1 MGMTIIGGVTLLDG
15 ASLLS
20 SSGGGTDPY
29 FSNVVLLVHGNGA
42 NGGTTFTDSSSY
54 NRTPATITNV
64 TTSNEQTIFGQNTI
78 KSINLMPQSGG
89 SVLEYASSVDFARTQ
104 SFTLEFQIYIPSSFS
119 QPYFMARGP
128 GIGGYVDINTSS
140 KAISF
145 TNYPGNPSGFLTAN
159 AWNYIAYSADATATN
174 LYINGTLANTQS
186 PFGNDLTP
194 YPFNLV
200 GVPGRTDLTALGGYL
215 AEIRYTQGVGRYSGT
230 TIPLQTAPW
239 PNN

>member
-29 FSNVVLLVHGNGA
+29 FSNVVLLVHGDGA
-42 NGGTTFTDSSSY
+42 NGGTIFTDSSSY
-54 NRTPATITNV
+54 GRTPVTATNI

-78 KSINLMPQSGG
+78 KSINSPPYLGG
-89 SVLEYASSVDFARTQ
+89 STLEYSSSVDFALTQ
-104 SFTLEFQIYIPSSFS
+104 SFTLEFQLYLPASFS
-119 QPYFMARGP
+119 QPYFMAKSS
-128 GIGGYVDINTSS
+128 GIYAAINVESF
-140 KAISF
+140 ALSF
-145 TNYPGNPSGFLTAN
+145 TNYPGNPGGYLTPN
-159 AWNYIAYSADATATN
+159 AWNYVAYSADATATN
-174 LYINGTLANTQS
+174 LYINGTRVETQI
-186 PFGNDLTP
+186 PYPNDLTP

-215 AEIRYTQGVGRYSGT
+215 AEIRYTQGVGRYTGA

-239 PNN
+239 PNS